1 MGPIYLDNNAT
12 TRVSK
17 VVLDEMLPFHNVLYG
32 NPSSIHT
39 FGSQVAEKVEEAREH
54 VAILLGAHSKEILFS
69 SGGTESD
76 NTAIRSALE
85 VSPEKRHIVTSAV
98 EHPAI
103 GSLCRYL
110 SKRDYRVTEVPVNDE
125 GELDMHYYEKSLT
138 SDTAVVSLMW
148 ANNETGALFPVEK
161 AALLAHKRGIPFHT
175 DAVQAVGKIPIDLK
189 NSPVDMLSLSG
200 HKLHG
205 PKGVGI
211 LYVRRG
217 TRFKPTILGGHQER
231 GRRAGTENTAAV
243 IGLGK
248 ACELASHEMDKKNS
262 RIKRLRD
269 KLEGGI
275 LAGVPNIRVNG
286 RNAPR
291 LPNTTNISFE
301 YVEGEGILLLLDE
314 LGICASSGS
323 ACTSGS
329 LEPSHV
335 LLAMGVSAST
345 AQGAVRF
352 SLSKYNRKEEIDFVI
367 EKIPGII
374 RKLRDMSPLWPYG
387 GEYVPRAA

>member
-1 MGPIYLDNNAT
+1 MGTIYMDNNAT
-12 TRVSK
+12 TRVSQD
-17 VVLDEMLPFHNVLYG
+17 VLDAMQPFHHVLYG

-39 FGSQVAEKVEEAREH
+39 FGSQVAEKIEVAREQ
-54 VAILLGAHSKEILFS
+54 VAALLGVHSKEILFS

-85 VSPEKRHIVTSAV
+85 ISPEKRHIVTSTA

-103 GSLCRYL
+103 RSLYRYF
-110 SKRDYRVTEVPVNDE
+110 SKRGYRVTEVPVNGG
-125 GELDMHYYEKSLT
+125 GELDMTYYEESLT

-148 ANNETGALFPVEK
+148 ANNETGVLFPVEK

-189 NSPVDMLSLSG
+189 NSPVDMLSFSG

-205 PKGVGI
+205 PKGVGVLFI
-211 LYVRRG
+211 RRG
-217 TRFKPTILGGHQER
+217 TRFRPTTLGGHQER
-231 GRRAGTENTAAV
+231 GRRAGTENTPAI

-248 ACELASHEMDKKNS
+248 ACELASQEMDKKNS
-262 RIKRLRD
+262 RIKQLRD
-269 KLEGGI
+269 KLERGI
-275 LAGVPNIRVNG
+275 LATVPNTRING
-286 RNAPR
+286 GNSPR

-335 LLAMGVSAST
+335 LLAMGVPAAT

-352 SLSKYNRKEEIDFVI
+352 SLSKYNRKEDIDYVI
-367 EKIPGII
+367 EKISGII
-374 RKLRDMSPLWPYG
+374 LKLRDMSPLWPYEG
-387 GEYVPRAA
+387 GYVSRAA